1 MKNVSVLV
9 AIGVAQTGYRQIL
22 AVSEGAK
29 EDKVSWTT
37 FLRELK
43 ERGLKA
49 VKLFVSDKCLG
60 LVENRI
66 VVWNLIEDW
75 WLSFYVRI
83 SGNRKLLC
91 ANIAF
96 HVLQPLLDP
105 GDEVAVYHF
114 LQLLELNSDMS
125 VLIAIQ
131 S

>member
-1 MKNVSVLV
+1 MKPTEAGSETKTLWGRWYRSTKGGEVKNVSVLV

-91 ANIAF
+91 AIAF
-96 HVLQPLLDP
+96 HRTPT
-105 GDEVAVYHF
+105 A
-114 LQLLELNSDMS
+114 S
-125 VLIAIQ
+125 
-131 S
+131 

>member
-91 ANIAF
+91 AIAF